1 LVSYGGAAP
10 SNSAVVLSTN
20 GRKFPFARENHD
32 LIKSPLPQLLIIP
45 NETKRKKK
53 DEYLTTSTP
62 TLKAQLLQSKNDALL
77 RIKRERS

>member
-53 DEYLTTSTP
+53 DRVPDNFNADPQSP
-62 TLKAQLLQSKNDALL
+62 TLTKQK
-77 RIKRERS
+77 